1 MLDAIQTHAMLDQIC
16 NALCD
21 HEDFQVAWIG
31 FVGANST
38 KIPISYFRDIA
49 EPRFLSNDFE
59 TLLDPSDPYTN
70 GPSAQAVLTGKSV
83 IIENTQTDLR
93 FSKWQSRAKFS
104 QIASVIAL
112 PLMALEANRPI
123 GVLTLCSSRAYSYS
137 SPEILRLE
145 AMSERLSRR
154 IIRLNT
160 EIKERRER
168 ESAVMNLRVLQQVM
182 DTVPA
187 NIFWKD
193 RELRYQGANRSFL
206 ECHAL
211 TSLEQI
217 VDKSDIDLGWE
228 SANSP
233 VLAQELQIMKSA
245 TPVVNHFD
253 HYKNRWLLSNKVPLL
268 SSGGEP
274 QGVIGVHVDMT
285 ERHNKV
291 LTLERHE
298 KHFRELL
305 ENLPDVAIVGFDKER
320 RIIYWNHQC
329 EAMFGYHKNEAL
341 GQKIDTL
348 LYPED
353 VQPTFVARVDSWLTQ
368 NHPIPPSVSDLRT
381 KSKMHIK
388 VHIGHLL
395 LDRRSKNPEFFSI
408 YLKL

>member
-1 MLDAIQTHAMLDQIC
+1 MLYEVITTLMLDAIQTHAMLDQIC

-168 ESAVMNLRVLQQVM
+168 ESAVMNR
-182 DTVPA
+182 
-187 NIFWKD
+187 N
-193 RELRYQGANRSFL
+193 N
-206 ECHAL
+206 
-211 TSLEQI
+211 
-217 VDKSDIDLGWE
+217 
-228 SANSP
+228 
-233 VLAQELQIMKSA
+233 
-245 TPVVNHFD
+245 
-253 HYKNRWLLSNKVPLL
+253 
-268 SSGGEP
+268 
-274 QGVIGVHVDMT
+274 
-285 ERHNKV
+285 
-291 LTLERHE
+291 
-298 KHFRELL
+298 
-305 ENLPDVAIVGFDKER
+305 
-320 RIIYWNHQC
+320 
-329 EAMFGYHKNEAL
+329 
-341 GQKIDTL
+341 
-348 LYPED
+348 
-353 VQPTFVARVDSWLTQ
+353 FV
-368 NHPIPPSVSDLRT
+368 
-381 KSKMHIK
+381 
-388 VHIGHLL
+388 
-395 LDRRSKNPEFFSI
+395 
-408 YLKL
+408 